1 MYTLTNFFLALNQN
15 SWFQKKSS
23 IKSLIQ
29 RKILMTRLYQSSLL
43 FTGQNLTLG
52 SQQTHYLR
60 HVLRCTI
67 GYQLT
72 VFNEREGEWSAI
84 ITSLAKTGI
93 RITVGEQIR
102 IAVLCPNVTLIFA
115 LLKHDPLTFL
125 LEKAT
130 ELGVRRL
137 CPVTTERC
145 NISRLN
151 SDRLLSTL
159 VDATQQCERFDV
171 PELSPLMALDKAL
184 ASWDPE
190 VPLFVCQERGQAM
203 AIGKALQSLV
213 PQSPAGFAFGPEGG
227 FSPHEMERLHQ
238 IPFVRFI
245 SLGSRILR
253 AETAALMALACY
265 QALIGE
271 ELQ

>member
-1 MYTLTNFFLALNQN
+1 MP
-15 SWFQKKSS
+15 
-23 IKSLIQ
+23 
-29 RKILMTRLYQSSLL
+29 RLYQSSVL
-43 FTGQNLTLG
+43 FTGQSLTLG
-52 SQQTHYLR
+52 TQQTHYLR
-60 HVLRCTI
+60 HVLRCTV
-67 GYQLT
+67 GYRLT
-72 VFNEREGEWSAI
+72 VFNEREGEWSAT

-93 RITVGEQIR
+93 NITIGEQVCS
-102 IAVLCPNVTLIFA
+102 AVLCPEVVLVFA

-125 LEKAT
+125 AEKAT

-184 ASWDPE
+184 AAWDPE
-190 VPLFVCQERGQAM
+190 TPLFVCQERGQAM
-203 AIGKALQSLV
+203 PIGKALQSLA
-213 PQSPAGFAFGPEGG
+213 PHAAAGFAVGPEGG
-227 FSPHEMERLHQ
+227 FSSQEMERLQQ

-265 QALIGE
+265 QALVGE
-271 ELQ
+271 EIYRVTGT

>member
-1 MYTLTNFFLALNQN
+1 MA
-15 SWFQKKSS
+15 
-23 IKSLIQ
+23 
-29 RKILMTRLYQSSLL
+29 RLYQSSSL
-43 FTGQNLTLG
+43 FAGQSLTL
-52 SQQTHYLR
+52 SLSQTHYLR
-60 HVLRCTI
+60 HVLRCTV

-93 RITVGEQIR
+93 GITVGVQTR
-102 IAVLCPNVTLIFA
+102 IAVLCPNVSLIFA

-125 LEKAT
+125 VEKAT

-137 CPVTTERC
+137 CPVTTDRC

-151 SDRLLSTL
+151 TDRLLSTL

-171 PELSPLMALDKAL
+171 PQLSPLMVLDKAL
-184 ASWDPE
+184 ASWDPA

-203 AIGKALQSLV
+203 PIGKALQSLS
-213 PQSPAGFAFGPEGG
+213 PQSPVGFAIGPEGG
-227 FSPHEMERLHQ
+227 FSPQEMEHLQQ

-265 QALIGE
+265 QALVGE
-271 ELQ
+271 GQ